1 MIRGGEPVGR
11 TGALLPRHRPGLRQG
26 EREAPGRAH
35 QREAERAQRPED
47 DPQNLF
53 TEACLHGLKA
63 KLCNDVDSLGSYLP
77 PQVVA
82 LARKVAEVLE
92 VPELAAT

>member
-1 MIRGGEPVGR
+1 MQFR
-11 TGALLPRHRPGLRQG
+11 TGQRH
-26 EREAPGRAH
+26 ATS
-35 QREAERAQRPED
+35 AQHPEG

-63 KLCNDVDSLGSYLP
+63 KLCNDVDSLDSYLP